1 MIFRARA
8 TRGLGR
14 PSLDA
19 RSGRSISPHP
29 WRGNEL
35 AWRELFIWGRCS
47 SDARSAGQ
55 SGDSPALKID
65 YFEVCG

>member
-19 RSGRSISPHP
+19 RSSLEVPRPPSPCFTCKKTACYSR
-29 WRGNEL
+29 RGSREWL
-35 AWRELFIWGRCS
+35 AYLTCTITFH
-47 SDARSAGQ
+47 
-55 SGDSPALKID
+55 
-65 YFEVCG
+65 EVQNA